1 MSFFGKID
9 FNELSETDR
18 AIYHYMS
25 SQSDKIPYMRVR
37 EIALESHTS
46 ASSVMRFIRKLG
58 YESFTEFRTQFKVP
72 ELDAVSFYSSMNVLN
87 AEHFPRDI
95 EGKIR
100 RIAERM
106 LECDNTIFYGIGASG
121 SMCEYAA
128 RRFAT
133 IGFNS
138 YALVDNTYPIF
149 AKLKHTSDNMI
160 VVLSI
165 TGTTTEIIEVV
176 NGFRNNPDFTTVA
189 ITSDPNSTLGRMSD
203 YVLDYSVDVKRINKY
218 EDLTTQIPC
227 LFLVEA
233 LSETVRQFSLTAEE
247 L

>member
-106 LECDNTIFYGIGASG
+106 LECDNIIFYGIGASG

-176 NGFRNNPDFTTVA
+176 NGFRTVA
-189 ITSDPNSTLGRMSD
+189 ITSDANSTLGRMSD

-233 LSETVRQFSLTAEE
+233 LSETVRQFSLSAGE
-247 L
+247 

>member
-18 AIYHYMS
+18 AIYHYMA

-37 EIALESHTS
+37 EIAKESHTS

-58 YESFTEFRTQFKVP
+58 FESFTEFRTHFKVP
-72 ELDAVSFYSSMNVLN
+72 DFESADFLSSLTVLS

-95 EGKIR
+95 EGKIT
-100 RIAERM
+100 RIAEKM
-106 LECDNTIFYGIGASG
+106 IACENIIFYGIGASA
-121 SMCEYAA
+121 SICEYAA

-138 YALVDNTYPIF
+138 FALVDHTYPIG
-149 AKLKHTSDNMI
+149 AKLKNTSENMLI
-160 VVLSI
+160 ALSV
-165 TGTTTEIIEVV
+165 TGTTTEVVEVV

-189 ITSDPNSTLGRMSD
+189 ITSDANSTLAKMSN
-203 YVLDYSVDVKRINKY
+203 YMLDYSIDVQRINKH
-218 EDLTTQIPC
+218 EDLTSQIPSM
-227 LFLVEA
+227 FLVES
-233 LSETVRQFSLTAEE
+233 LSEVVRKIANA
-247 L
+247 